1 MGQVEVMEKEG
12 VVIGC
17 DSRHLLEALWLE
29 GNLGGRGCPVLSQPP
44 GQHGLLKIGFKGFPS
59 SKGKPI
65 GSSDNRGGWP
75 PWRRIVR

>member
-1 MGQVEVMEKEG
+1 MEKEG

-17 DSRHLLEALWLE
+17 DSRHLLETLWLE

-59 SKGKPI
+59 SKRQPI
-65 GSSDNRGGWP
+65 GSLTTEEDGPRG
-75 PWRRIVR
+75 VA